1 MMTSQSW
8 RTAFSSSLLLED
20 ALKMFYWVQVWRHA
34 WPAPQLQRGRRE
46 EVVSLL
52 TAASW
57 ITASRWE
64 LLPPTSRPFPHLTR
78 TSPCIPPPYSA
89 QPQGYGFSQQYVT
102 GIDQQ
107 LNQHHIQQPFSID
120 QQPNQHHIQQPFSTG
135 QQQHPGVESAMRES
149 PINDYFS
156 YSIFTMVCCF
166 FPLGIAA
173 LANSIATR
181 NAIARGERRMA
192 ELSSRWA
199 LMMNHAA
206 LGTGIAVFAISTA
219 VIIFLLVE

>member
-1 MMTSQSW
+1 MDYSKSMGTPSTNQPS
-8 RTAFSSSLLLED
+8 APPSYEDISL
-20 ALKMFYWVQVWRHA
+20 H
-34 WPAPQLQRGRRE
+34 
-46 EVVSLL
+46 
-52 TAASW
+52 
-57 ITASRWE
+57 
-64 LLPPTSRPFPHLTR
+64 
-78 TSPCIPPPYSA
+78 PPPYSA

-102 GIDQQ
+102 GIGQQ
-107 LNQHHIQQPFSID
+107 LNQHHIQQPFSI
-120 QQPNQHHIQQPFSTG
+120 G
-135 QQQHPGVESAMRES
+135 QQQHPSVESAMQES
-149 PINDYFS
+149 PVNDYFS

-181 NAIARGERRMA
+181 NSIARGERRMA
-192 ELSSRWA
+192 EQSSRWA